1 MTDLEKHLKSRGLQL
16 DLYPHA
22 SLTEDV
28 AIFPMYNFGKKMTG
42 FNQYRPGAPKK
53 GVDNHP
59 KLGKYYSFVVK
70 NEIAV
75 FGMESWEFTE
85 PVYLT
90 GGMFKAATLNRLGY
104 TSLHVSAVNPVVLRQ
119 QLELTGRP
127 YFAIGDADA
136 EGAQFVRR
144 FGGFQSP
151 VDVDEMSDADVHKMV
166 YYETT
171 LLRPTL

>member
-1 MTDLEKHLKSRGLQL
+1 MNIGQHLQSRGLQL
-16 DLYPHA
+16 SLYPHA

-53 GVDNHP
+53 GIDNHP

-75 FGMESWEFTE
+75 FGMESWDFTE

-136 EGAQFVRR
+136 EGAQFIRR
-144 FGGFQSP
+144 FGGWQSR
-151 VDVDEMSDADVHKMV
+151 VDLDEMTDDDVHTML
-166 YYETT
+166 YYETA